1 MPTFV
6 VKAVSRD
13 GETVETLR
21 EAPDEAALI
30 RQLQEEGWLP
40 IRVAPATS
48 SWRWLRP
55 GWRRAR
61 LKPKELTLF
70 TRELAT
76 LLSAGLPLDRSLK
89 VLLSVFPEGTALN
102 TLTERILEQVK
113 GGAQLSAALEAEG
126 GLFPKLYVSMVRAG
140 EASGAL
146 ESVLERLAD
155 YLERAQALRSSVVS
169 ALIYPAI
176 LVVVAIAS
184 LLALLTFVVPQF
196 EEMFQSA
203 GKELPLPTQI
213 VMAIAAGIR
222 SYGWLALI
230 GVLGMIRVVQ
240 NQLAR
245 PQLRYRFHRW
255 LLKLPLVGGLL
266 LKLDVARLAQ
276 TLSTLLE
283 AGVPLLSALG
293 IVKDTLGNL
302 VLSEAIAQAGGRI
315 KEGGEMS
322 AALEEAGYFP
332 IMALQMI
339 KLGEETG
346 KLAPMLSKMAEIY
359 EAEVRVTVQRL
370 LTLLEPML
378 IVGLGVAIA
387 AIIMSILVAVVS
399 VNELAF

>member
-213 VMAIAAGIR
+213 VMAIASGIR
-222 SYGWLALI
+222 SYGWLVLI

>member
-1 MPTFV
+1 MPAFV
-6 VKAVSRD
+6 VKAVSRE
-13 GETVETLR
+13 GETVEILR
-21 EAPDEAALI
+21 EASDEAALI

-89 VLLSVFPEGTALN
+89 VLLSVFPEDTALN
-102 TLTERILEQVK
+102 PLTERILEQVK

-140 EASGAL
+140 EASGSL

-155 YLERAQALRSSVVS
+155 YLERAQALRSSVMS

-203 GKELPLPTQI
+203 GKELPVPTQI
-213 VMAIAAGIR
+213 VMAIASGIR
-222 SYGWLALI
+222 SYGWLVLI
-230 GVLGMIRVVQ
+230 GVLGIIRLVQ

-245 PQLRYRFHRW
+245 PELRYRFHRW
-255 LLKLPLVGGLL
+255 LLKLPLVGELL

-302 VLSEAIAQAGGRI
+302 VLSEAVAQAGGRI

-346 KLAPMLSKMAEIY
+346 KLAPMLSKMAEVY
-359 EAEVRVTVQRL
+359 EAEVRITVQRL
-370 LTLLEPML
+370 LTLLEPVL